1 MTERVTAERR
11 SQRSQRI
18 NLRVESE
25 ADELLRAA
33 ARLERKSLS
42 AFMVESALER
52 AHEVLE
58 AQRRLELRA
67 EEFDRIVD
75 ELDRPGRVVTP
86 VLKLVTRVA
95 RNQER
100 TSK

>member
-1 MTERVTAERR
+1 MTGHITATR
-11 SQRSQRI
+11 RSQRI
-18 NLRVESE
+18 NLRVDSE

-42 AFMVESALER
+42 AFMVESALNR
-52 AHEVLE
+52 AHEVLDAE
-58 AQRRLELRA
+58 RRLEIRA

-86 VLKLVTRVA
+86 LLRLVA
-95 RNQER
+95 RVSRDQHTAE
-100 TSK
+100 

>member
-1 MTERVTAERR
+1 MTERVTAER
-11 SQRSQRI
+11 RSQRI

-42 AFMVESALER
+42 AFMVESALDR
-52 AHEVLE
+52 AHQVLE
-58 AQRRLELRA
+58 AQRRLELRD
-67 EEFDRIVD
+67 EEFDRIID

-86 VLKLVTRVA
+86 VLKLVSRVA

-100 TSK
+100 TST

>member
-1 MTERVTAERR
+1 MTDRVTAER
-11 SQRSQRI
+11 RSQRI

-42 AFMVESALER
+42 AFMVESALDR
-52 AHEVLE
+52 AHQVLD
-58 AQRRLELRA
+58 AQRRLELRD
-67 EEFDRIVD
+67 EEFDRIID

-86 VLKLVTRVA
+86 VLKLVSRVA
-95 RNQER
+95 RNQQR
-100 TSK
+100 TET

>member
-1 MTERVTAERR
+1 MTERVTAVR
-11 SQRSQRI
+11 RSQRI

-42 AFMVESALER
+42 SFMVESALER
-52 AHEVLE
+52 AHQVLE

-67 EEFDRIVD
+67 EEFDRVVD
-75 ELDRPGRVVTP
+75 ELDRPGKVLTP
-86 VLKLVTRVA
+86 LLKLVTRVA
-95 RNQER
+95 GPQER

>member
-1 MTERVTAERR
+1 MTGHITATR
-11 SQRSQRI
+11 RSQRI
-18 NLRVESE
+18 NLRVDSE

-42 AFMVESALER
+42 AFMVESALNR
-52 AHEVLE
+52 AHEVLDAE
-58 AQRRLELRA
+58 RRLEIRA

-86 VLKLVTRVA
+86 LLKLVARVSRDQHTA
-95 RNQER
+95 E
-100 TSK
+100 

>member
-1 MTERVTAERR
+1 MTERVTAER
-11 SQRSQRI
+11 RSQRI

-42 AFMVESALER
+42 AFMVESALDR
-52 AHEVLE
+52 AHQVLE
-58 AQRRLELRA
+58 AQRRLELRE
-67 EEFDRIVD
+67 EEFDRIID
-75 ELDRPGRVVTP
+75 ERDRPGRVVTP
-86 VLKLVTRVA
+86 VLKLVSRVA

-100 TSK
+100 TST